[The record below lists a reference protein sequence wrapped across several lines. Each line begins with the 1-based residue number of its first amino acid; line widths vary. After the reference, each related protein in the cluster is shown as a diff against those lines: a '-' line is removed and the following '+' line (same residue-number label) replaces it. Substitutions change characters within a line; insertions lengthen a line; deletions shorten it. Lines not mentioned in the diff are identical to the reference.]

1 MAGAGSDLS
10 PENARPVVVTGAG
23 GFIGRALCAHWQAT
37 GRPFRAVVRRVP
49 AGAPAPSHLRACA
62 DLAGATD
69 AELDALVA
77 GAAAIVHLAGRAHVM
92 VEGAADPA
100 AAYRGANVEATARLA
115 RAAVRAGVARFV
127 FASSIKVNG
136 EATAPGRPFGP
147 ADVPAPAD
155 EYARSKLAAEE
166 GLAAVAAG
174 TALAPIVL
182 RLPLV
187 YGPGVGANF
196 LALVDAVARRRVLP
210 LGAVRA
216 KRSLLYVGNLAGAVD
231 AVLDAPVAPLGVH
244 CVADAPAVSVPDLV
258 RAIAGALGV
267 EARLPAVPVP
277 LLSLAGR
284 LAGRGDAI
292 RRLVTA
298 LEVDAARFRAATGW
312 TPAATLE
319 QGLAETARWWRSRH
333 VL

>member
-1 MAGAGSDLS
+1 
-10 PENARPVVVTGAG
+10 VTGAG

-37 GRPFRAVVRRVP
+37 GQPFRAVVRRLP
-49 AGAPAPSHLRACA
+49 AGAPALSHLRACA
-62 DLAGATD
+62 DLAGASD
-69 AELDALVA
+69 AELDVLVA

-92 VEGAADPA
+92 VEAAADPA
-100 AAYRGANVEATARLA
+100 AAYRGANVEATVRLA

-136 EATAPGRPFGP
+136 EATVPGRPFGP
-147 ADVPAPAD
+147 ADAPAPAD

-166 GLAAVAAG
+166 GLAAAAAG

-231 AVLDAPVAPLGVH
+231 AVLDAPVAPVGIH
-244 CVADAPAVSVPDLV
+244 CVADAPAVAVPDLV

-277 LLSLAGR
+277 LLVLAGR

-292 RRLVTA
+292 RRLVTS
-298 LEVDAARFRAATGW
+298 LEVDATRFHAATAW
-312 TPAATLE
+312 VPAATLE
-319 QGLAETARWWRSRH
+319 QGLAATARWWRSRH

>member
-1 MAGAGSDLS
+1 
-10 PENARPVVVTGAG
+10 VTGAG
-23 GFIGRALCAHWQAT
+23 GFIGRALCAHWRAT
-37 GRPFRAVVRRVP
+37 GQPFRAVVRRLP

-62 DLAGATD
+62 DLAGASD
-69 AELDALVA
+69 AELDVLVA

-136 EATAPGRPFGP
+136 EATVPGRPFGP
-147 ADVPAPAD
+147 ADAPAPAD

-166 GLAAVAAG
+166 GLAAAAG

-231 AVLDAPVAPLGVH
+231 AVLDAPVALVGIH
-244 CVADAPAVSVPDLV
+244 CVADAPAVAVPDLV

-277 LLSLAGR
+277 LLVLAGR

-292 RRLVTA
+292 RRLVTS
-298 LEVDAARFRAATGW
+298 LEVDATRFRAATAW
-312 TPAATLE
+312 VPAATLE
-319 QGLAETARWWRSRH
+319 QGLAATARWWRSRH